1 MNEKEIK
8 NFNKREYINNY
19 IANIARTE
27 ILKDKLVDLQ
37 SEQQVI
43 KAKHELAKSMYQE
56 WHKSLNK
63 SFLEEMKDTFFCELA
78 VYMFWL
84 PLIVILG
91 LCLFAYF
98 GGK

>member
-8 NFNKREYINNY
+8 NFDKREYINNY

-27 ILKDKLVDLQ
+27 ILKDKLLDLQ

-43 KAKHELAKSMYQE
+43 KAKNELAKSMYQE
-56 WHKSLNK
+56 WQKSLNK

-78 VYMFWL
+78 VFLFWL
-84 PLIVILG
+84 PLIAILALG
-91 LCLFAYF
+91 VFAYLS
-98 GGK
+98 K

>member
-1 MNEKEIK
+1 MNEIK
-8 NFNKREYINNY
+8 NFDKREYIKNY

-43 KAKHELAKSMYQE
+43 KAKNELAKSIYQE
-56 WHKSLNK
+56 WQRSLNK
-63 SFLEEMKDTFFCELA
+63 SFLEEIKDTFFCELS
-78 VYMFWL
+78 VFMFWL
-84 PLIVILG
+84 PLTVILA
-91 LCLFAYF
+91 LCVFAYL